1 MYCLAHPRKCHFS
14 LFRGSFV
21 LGQRK
26 LGRSLEESWV
36 YGILLIFFI
45 IWLFAH
51 QNVQTSFSS
60 RTETSNLCSV
70 LWIFDVEAFCR
81 STISAKLSTLCRVSG
96 YIKEVQKKWSLT
108 DFHKIW
114 ELDTWIYSPQHIK
127 KLKDHFLIFLKTI
140 PSFVRKGSW
149 KSNVKSATVIL
160 SADYRQMYR
169 MKQHILGKFRDIK
182 S

>member
-1 MYCLAHPRKCHFS
+1 MYFSHIQKVYFDLCMYCLAHPRKCHFS

-81 STISAKLSTLCRVSG
+81 STISQKLSTLCRVSG
-96 YIKEVQKKWSLT
+96 YIKEVQKNGP
-108 DFHKIW
+108 
-114 ELDTWIYSPQHIK
+114 SPIFIK
-127 KLKDHFLIFLKTI
+127 FENWTLEY
-140 PSFVRKGSW
+140 
-149 KSNVKSATVIL
+149 IL
-160 SADYRQMYR
+160 HNIS
-169 MKQHILGKFRDIK
+169 KN
-182 S
+182 